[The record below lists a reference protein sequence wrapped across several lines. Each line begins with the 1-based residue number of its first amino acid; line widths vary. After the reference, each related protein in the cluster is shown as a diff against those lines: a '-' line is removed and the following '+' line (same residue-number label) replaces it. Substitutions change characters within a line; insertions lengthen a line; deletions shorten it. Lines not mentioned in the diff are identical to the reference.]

1 MSELIG
7 AATALGGAA
16 VTSQVAWFIPML
28 VGAIAFFQY
37 EMMDPESR
45 AADTE
50 TDELMSEY
58 DFIIV
63 GSGSAGK
70 IFDTFSTQNFIIMF

>member
-1 MSELIG
+1 MSAIVG

-16 VTSQVAWFIPML
+16 ASASSQVAWFIPML

-45 AADTE
+45 VADTE
-50 TDELMSEY
+50 PDELLAEY
-58 DFIIV
+58 DFIII
-63 GSGSAGK
+63 GAGSAGK
-70 IFDTFSTQNFIIMF
+70 LFDEWVKYRL